1 MEKQGSKQNTAN
13 ISQHI
18 QRVSNFSLF
27 DVRAFRNI
35 FSDNKSKH
43 FSLSVCVCVCVCVCV
58 LAFVCVC
65 LCLYLCDCIFNDL
78 GKYHSCL
85 VQSKYYT
92 KNQAETNKTSC
103 NCSPTPDQNVFDRD
117 FRNKWPKPC
126 YRCQSDDLNF
136 YVLMN

>member
-1 MEKQGSKQNTAN
+1 MPKRDFLPKAKQLRKKKNMEKQGSKQNTAN

-27 DVRAFRNI
+27 DVRAFLNI

-43 FSLSVCVCVCVCVCV
+43 FSLSVCVCVCVCVYVFV
-58 LAFVCVC
+58 LAFLCVC

-85 VQSKYYT
+85 V
-92 KNQAETNKTSC
+92 
-103 NCSPTPDQNVFDRD
+103 
-117 FRNKWPKPC
+117 
-126 YRCQSDDLNF
+126 
-136 YVLMN
+136 